1 MNKLKKLVV
10 LAVVIVGVILFIYPK
25 PFKQTYKDVQVYENG
40 NKVSKIDIELDGKI
54 HKGRFVWQR
63 LKFSEELHG
72 SITIGDKKYSLS
84 PVDLYEF
91 PDEDGNYTDNGI
103 YESLLSIDQYDIVN
117 DNYLTFYITHDKS
130 KLYIN
135 SNSKE
140 FIYPSNT
147 NEDYQSVKDWIYSLF
162 KVLIY

>member
-10 LAVVIVGVILFIYPK
+10 LAIVIVAVILFIYPK
-25 PFKQTYKDVQVYENG
+25 TFKQTYKDVQVYENG

-72 SITIGDKKYSLS
+72 NITIGDKKYSLS

-91 PDEDGNYTDNGI
+91 PDENGNYTDNEI

-147 NEDYQSVKDWIYSLF
+147 NEDYQSVKDWIY
-162 KVLIY
+162 

>member
-147 NEDYQSVKDWIYSLF
+147 NEYYQSVKDWIY
-162 KVLIY
+162 

>member
-10 LAVVIVGVILFIYPK
+10 LAVVIVVVILFIYPK

-72 SITIGDKKYSLS
+72 SITIGDKKYALS

-117 DNYLTFYITHDKS
+117 DNYLTLYITHDKS

-147 NEDYQSVKDWIYSLF
+147 NEDYQSVKDWIY
-162 KVLIY
+162 

>member
-72 SITIGDKKYSLS
+72 SITIGDEKYSLS

-117 DNYLTFYITHDKS
+117 DNYLTLYITHDKS

-147 NEDYQSVKDWIYSLF
+147 NEDYQSVKDWIY
-162 KVLIY
+162 

>member
-1 MNKLKKLVV
+1 MNTLKKLTTLGVV
-10 LAVVIVGVILFIYPK
+10 TLVGVILFLYPK
-25 PFKQTYKDVQVYENG
+25 PFKETYKDVQVYENG

-63 LKFSEELHG
+63 LKFSEELKG
-72 SITIGDKKYSLS
+72 SITIGNEEYNLH
-84 PVDLYEF
+84 PWDLYMF

-147 NEDYQSVKDWIYSLF
+147 NEDYQSVKDWIY
-162 KVLIY
+162 

>member
-1 MNKLKKLVV
+1 MNKFKKLVV
-10 LAVVIVGVILFIYPK
+10 LAVAIVGIILFIYPK
-25 PFKQTYKDVQVYENG
+25 TFKQTYNDVQIYENG

-63 LKFSEELHG
+63 LKFIEELHG
-72 SITIGDKKYSLS
+72 NITIGDKKYSLS

-91 PDEDGNYTDNGI
+91 PDEDGNYTDNDI

-140 FIYPSNT
+140 YIYPSNT
-147 NEDYQSVKDWIYSLF
+147 NEDYPSLKDWIY
-162 KVLIY
+162 

>member
-10 LAVVIVGVILFIYPK
+10 LAVVIVGGILFIYPK
-25 PFKQTYKDVQVYENG
+25 PFKQTYKDVQVYENV

-147 NEDYQSVKDWIYSLF
+147 NEDYQSVKDWIY
-162 KVLIY
+162 

>member
-10 LAVVIVGVILFIYPK
+10 LAVVIVGGILFIYPK

-147 NEDYQSVKDWIYSLF
+147 NEDYQSCLLYTS
-162 KVLIY
+162 

>member
-25 PFKQTYKDVQVYENG
+25 PFEQTYKDVQVYENG

-147 NEDYQSVKDWIYSLF
+147 NEDYQSVKDWIY
-162 KVLIY
+162 

>member
-1 MNKLKKLVV
+1 MNTLKKLTTLGVV
-10 LAVVIVGVILFIYPK
+10 TLVGVILFLYPK
-25 PFKQTYKDVQVYENG
+25 PFKETYKDVQVYENG

-54 HKGRFVWQR
+54 HKCRFVWQR

-117 DNYLTFYITHDKS
+117 DNYLTLYITHDKS

-147 NEDYQSVKDWIYSLF
+147 NEDYQSVKDWIY
-162 KVLIY
+162 

>member
-1 MNKLKKLVV
+1 MNKLNKSMV
-10 LAVVIVGVILFIYPK
+10 LAIVVGMILFISPK

-72 SITIGDKKYSLS
+72 NVTIGDKKYFLS

-103 YESLLSIDQYDIVN
+103 YKSLLSIDQYDIIN
-117 DNYLTFYITHDKS
+117 DNYLVLYITHDKS

-135 SNSKE
+135 SNSKD

-147 NEDYQSVKDWIYSLF
+147 NDDYQSVKDWIH
-162 KVLIY
+162 

>member
-10 LAVVIVGVILFIYPK
+10 LAVVIVGGILFIYPK

-54 HKGRFVWQR
+54 HKGRFIWQR

-147 NEDYQSVKDWIYSLF
+147 NEYYQSVKDWIY
-162 KVLIY
+162 